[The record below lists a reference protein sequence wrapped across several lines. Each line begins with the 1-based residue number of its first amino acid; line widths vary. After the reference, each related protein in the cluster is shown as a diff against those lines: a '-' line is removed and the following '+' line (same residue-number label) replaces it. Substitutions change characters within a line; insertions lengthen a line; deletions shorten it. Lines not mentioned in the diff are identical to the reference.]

1 VSEANVTTMD
11 ERSESIGTRDC
22 SRSGLSRWSTL
33 RKSHRVSRPDTIRTV
48 TSTLIT
54 AIRNDSGMFE
64 ADLLEDEVAVVTGAS
79 RGLGEAIAHGLASV
93 GADVVLTARSEER
106 LTAVTEEIESETGAT
121 ALAVPGDVR
130 EMADVTRVAERAAE
144 LGDGAVDILVANA
157 GANFHAPLAEISE
170 NGWGT
175 IVDINLHGTFR
186 YCNALADALTAAD
199 GGRVVTMSSVVGR
212 DGAAQSAHYAASK
225 SGIEALT
232 RSLASEWA
240 ERNVRVNCV
249 RPGLVATPGVEEN
262 RGVTAEH
269 VDRASV
275 DRTLGHPD
283 EIADL
288 VTFLVSPGA
297 SYVTGQ
303 TYTAEGVP
311 DGAD

>member
-1 VSEANVTTMD
+1 M
-11 ERSESIGTRDC
+11 
-22 SRSGLSRWSTL
+22 
-33 RKSHRVSRPDTIRTV
+33 

-54 AIRNDSGMFE
+54 AIRNDSGMFSE
-64 ADLLEDEVAVVTGAS
+64 DLLAGETAVVTGAS
-79 RGLGEAIAHGLASV
+79 RGLGEAIAYRLAEI
-93 GADVVLTARSEER
+93 GADVVLTARSADR
-106 LTAVTEEIESETGAT
+106 LEAVADGIETGTGSTAVP
-121 ALAVPGDVR
+121 VPGDVR
-130 EMADVTRVAERAAE
+130 ESEDVARVADRATE
-144 LGDGAVDILVANA
+144 LGDGAVDVLVANA
-157 GANFHAPLAEISE
+157 GANFHAPVAEISE
-170 NGWGT
+170 NGWRT
-175 IVDINLHGTFR
+175 IVDINLNGTFR
-186 YCNALADALTAAD
+186 YCHALTAAD

-212 DGAAQSAHYAASK
+212 DGAAESGHYAASK
-225 SGIEALT
+225 SGIEAFT

-262 RGVTAEH
+262 RGVTAERI
-269 VDRASV
+269 DRSDV

-288 VTFLVSPGA
+288 VAFLVSPGA

>member
-1 VSEANVTTMD
+1 MFSE
-11 ERSESIGTRDC
+11 
-22 SRSGLSRWSTL
+22 
-33 RKSHRVSRPDTIRTV
+33 
-48 TSTLIT
+48 
-54 AIRNDSGMFE
+54 
-64 ADLLEDEVAVVTGAS
+64 DLLAGEVAVVTGAS
-79 RGLGEAIAHGLASV
+79 RGLGEAIAHRLAEV
-93 GADVVLTARSEER
+93 GADVVLTARSAER
-106 LTAVTEEIESETGAT
+106 LEAVAESVGSGTGAT
-121 ALAVPGDVR
+121 AVAVPGDVR
-130 EMADVTRVAERAAE
+130 EMEDVSRVVDRATE
-144 LGDGAVDILVANA
+144 LGDGAVDVLVANA
-157 GANFHAPLAEISE
+157 GANFHSPIAEISE

-186 YCNALADALTAAD
+186 YCHALADALTAAD

-212 DGAAQSAHYAASK
+212 DGAAESAHYAASK

-240 ERNVRVNCV
+240 ERNVRGNCV

-262 RGVTAEH
+262 RGVTAERI
-269 VDRASV
+269 DRSDV

-311 DGAD
+311 EGAD

>member
-1 VSEANVTTMD
+1 M
-11 ERSESIGTRDC
+11 
-22 SRSGLSRWSTL
+22 
-33 RKSHRVSRPDTIRTV
+33 

-64 ADLLEDEVAVVTGAS
+64 ADLLADEVAVVTGAS
-79 RGLGEAIAHGLASV
+79 RGLGEAIAYRLTEL
-93 GADVVLTARSEER
+93 GADVVLTARSAER
-106 LTAVTEEIESETGAT
+106 LEAVAEGIEAETGSI

-130 EMADVTRVAERAAE
+130 ESEDVARVADRASE
-144 LGDGAVDILVANA
+144 LGNGAVDILVANA
-157 GANFHAPLAEISE
+157 GANFHAPVAEISE
-170 NGWGT
+170 NGWRT
-175 IVDINLHGTFR
+175 IVDINLNGTFR
-186 YCNALADALTAAD
+186 YCHALVEALTAAD

-212 DGAAQSAHYAASK
+212 DGAAESGHYAASK

-240 ERNVRVNCV
+240 DRNVRVNCV

-269 VDRASV
+269 IDRSSV

-288 VTFLVSPGA
+288 VAFLVSPGA

-311 DGAD
+311 ENAD

>member
-1 VSEANVTTMD
+1 MVYPLLSVSA
-11 ERSESIGTRDC
+11 GT
-22 SRSGLSRWSTL
+22 GY
-33 RKSHRVSRPDTIRTV
+33 HPDGDQH
-48 TSTLIT
+48 
-54 AIRNDSGMFE
+54 AYYEIRNDSGMFSE
-64 ADLLEDEVAVVTGAS
+64 DLLAGEVAVVTGAS
-79 RGLGEAIAHGLASV
+79 RGLGEAIAHRLAEV
-93 GADVVLTARSEER
+93 GSDVVLTARSAER
-106 LTAVTEEIESETGAT
+106 LEAVAESVEAETGAT
-121 ALAVPGDVR
+121 AVAVPGDVR
-130 EMADVTRVAERAAE
+130 EMEDVSRVVDRATE
-144 LGDGAVDILVANA
+144 LGDGAVDVLVANA
-157 GANFHAPLAEISE
+157 GANFHSPIAEISE

-186 YCNALADALTAAD
+186 YCHALAEGLTAAD

-212 DGAAQSAHYAASK
+212 DGAAESAHYAASK

-262 RGVTAEH
+262 RGVTAERI
-269 VDRASV
+269 DRSDV

-311 DGAD
+311 EGAD

>member
-1 VSEANVTTMD
+1 MFSE
-11 ERSESIGTRDC
+11 
-22 SRSGLSRWSTL
+22 
-33 RKSHRVSRPDTIRTV
+33 
-48 TSTLIT
+48 
-54 AIRNDSGMFE
+54 
-64 ADLLEDEVAVVTGAS
+64 DLLAGETAVVTGAS
-79 RGLGEAIAHGLASV
+79 RGLGEAIAHRLAGV
-93 GADVVLTARSEER
+93 GADVVLTARSADRIETVAGEIEAETGS
-106 LTAVTEEIESETGAT
+106 TAV
-121 ALAVPGDVR
+121 AVPGDVR
-130 EMADVTRVAERAAE
+130 ESEDVARVAERATD
-144 LGDGAVDILVANA
+144 LGDGAVDVLVANA
-157 GANFHAPLAEISE
+157 GANFHAPVAEISE

-186 YCNALADALTAAD
+186 YCHELVDALTAAD

-212 DGAAQSAHYAASK
+212 DGAAESAHYAASK
-225 SGIEALT
+225 AGIEALT
-232 RSLASEWA
+232 RSLAREWA

-269 VDRASV
+269 VDRSDV

-311 DGAD
+311 DGAE